1 MVSTAKTNGKTTH
14 GSDAAAYQALVKSF
28 PPRPIRDRHQLR
40 ETWVR
45 VESLLAKARR
55 SPAEDDYL
63 SILSDMVEH
72 WEAEHVKMPTLRGV
86 DLIRELLDENQL
98 PQRAL
103 VDIFGADSIVSEV
116 LSGKRELQRKHIE
129 GLAGFFNVSPAAFFP
144 LPESPRASV
153 RPGRRGRLRSAA
165 AKGRAKARTR

>member
-1 MVSTAKTNGKTTH
+1 MVSTARTNGKTTH
-14 GSDAAAYQALVKSF
+14 GSDAAEYQALVKSF
-28 PPRPIRDRHQLR
+28 PPRPIRDQHQLR
-40 ETWVR
+40 ETWVQ
-45 VESLLAKARR
+45 VERLLAKARR
-55 SPAEDDYL
+55 SYAEDDYL
-63 SILSDMVEH
+63 SMLSDMVEH

-144 LPESPRASV
+144 MAESRQSPTGARRARRPRS
-153 RPGRRGRLRSAA
+153 A
-165 AKGRAKARTR
+165 AKGRATARTR